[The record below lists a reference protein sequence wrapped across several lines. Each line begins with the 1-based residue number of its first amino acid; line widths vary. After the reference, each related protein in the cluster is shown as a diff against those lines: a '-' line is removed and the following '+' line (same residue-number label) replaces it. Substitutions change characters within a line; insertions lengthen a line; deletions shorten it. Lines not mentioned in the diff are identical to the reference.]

1 MEIVSIVTGCAAALL
16 IVGFGIWFLRRMRAN
31 RTGAHPGVAGTNGQ
45 RAAGRVSEQE
55 LARFQGQLGHD
66 VTVQTTIDAAG
77 TQIGGGF

>member
-1 MEIVSIVTGCAAALL
+1 MEIVLIVTGCAAALL
-16 IVGFGIWFLRRMRAN
+16 IIGFGTWLLRRMRAN
-31 RTGAHPGVAGTNGQ
+31 RTRAHPGVASTTGQ

-55 LARFQGQLGHD
+55 LARFHGQLGQD

>member
-1 MEIVSIVTGCAAALL
+1 MEIVLIVTGCAAALL

-31 RTGAHPGVAGTNGQ
+31 HTGARPGVAGTTGQ

-55 LARFQGQLGHD
+55 LARFHGQLGQD

-77 TQIGGGF
+77 IQIGGGF